1 MIGKSRQ
8 QLKNNGD
15 ENLDYWEKK
24 KGGIEHRMK
33 FYLENLEL

>member
-24 KGGIEHRMK
+24 KV
-33 FYLENLEL
+33 ELNTEWNFI